1 MELQELATIISLG
14 GAIVLLL
21 FMNFFPPLALLSLIL
36 ALFSY
41 LFNRWGHLYVPMF
54 QGRKNIK
61 TKYNVEITPSGEGIY
76 REKGMDYIATIFI
89 KLDVYETMTNKNENE
104 VLEYSSYFERAIST
118 LKDPIKITTMIYDK
132 DMKSYI
138 AQIDGERIEIEN
150 MLAKEKRSKKP
161 NPVMIEVLERK
172 KLMWDRRLTSLYK
185 NEGKP
190 RNIEYLLSVSG
201 KGASYEAAL
210 SQAKTK
216 VREIKANFKSGMNI
230 NADEMK
236 HDRLK
241 FCYEWEYMS
250 PEW

>member
-1 MELQELATIISLG
+1 
-14 GAIVLLL
+14 
-21 FMNFFPPLALLSLIL
+21 
-36 ALFSY
+36 
-41 LFNRWGHLYVPMF
+41 
-54 QGRKNIK
+54 
-61 TKYNVEITPSGEGIY
+61 
-76 REKGMDYIATIFI
+76 MDYIATVFI
-89 KLDVYETMTNKNENE
+89 KLDVYETMTNKSDNE

-138 AQIDGERIEIEN
+138 AQIDGEKLEIEN
-150 MLAKEKRSKKP
+150 MLAKEKSGKKP

-185 NEGKP
+185 NESKP

-210 SQAKTK
+210 SQAKIK

-230 NADEMK
+230 NADEMR